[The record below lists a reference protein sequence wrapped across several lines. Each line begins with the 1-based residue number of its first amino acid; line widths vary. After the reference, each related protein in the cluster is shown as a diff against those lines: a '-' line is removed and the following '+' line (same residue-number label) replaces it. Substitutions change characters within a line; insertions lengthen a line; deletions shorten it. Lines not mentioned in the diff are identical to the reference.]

1 MAEVAPSADNG
12 GGGRKFLLI
21 VGGLAAV
28 LFIGLLA
35 LAALFFLPGLLGTNQ
50 VAVVSTP
57 TATRIVIPPTSTR
70 TPAVTATRVVSNQPT
85 PVLGAGER
93 QIVVE
98 IGADNEVT
106 MTTYEGGK
114 APLVQT
120 GTWQADASRQQVTLT
135 FTTLNG
141 KAFKDEIVFQVEN
154 GALVPISYNR
164 ALHGDIN
171 EIPIK
176 RIGESSSFLLPLPG
190 RAAGVSMPAAQATA
204 TPNPFSG
211 SYSGTLP
218 PLAPGQHIAVLALNA
233 DSGAVLADMEAGKS
247 SVLELGT
254 WTTSGN
260 TVTINFTDKDGTAV
274 QDTLTLELKDD
285 ELVGANYVFKRAP
298 DSQVTPGA
306 PAVGTWIADL
316 AAPGTAT
323 PIPITATPV
332 PITATP
338 TATQMPDTGAG
349 EDLLLLFG
357 GGLLLLG
364 VIVVVRRLRSA

>member
-1 MAEVAPSADNG
+1 MAEVAPSAGDG
-12 GGGRKFLLI
+12 GGGRRFLLI

-50 VAVVSTP
+50 VAVISTP

-70 TPAVTATRVVSNQPT
+70 TPVVTATRVVSGQQT
-85 PVLGAGER
+85 PVLGVGER

-98 IGADNEVT
+98 VGTDNKVT

-120 GTWQADASRQQVTLT
+120 GTWQADPTRKQVTLV

-141 KAFKDEIVFQVEN
+141 KPFKDEIVARLEN
-154 GALVPISYNR
+154 GTLVPISYNR
-164 ALHGDIN
+164 ALHGDIS
-171 EIPIK
+171 EIQLK
-176 RIGESSSFLLPLPG
+176 RMGESSSFVLPLPG

-204 TPNPFSG
+204 TPDPFSG

-218 PLAPGQHIAVLALNA
+218 SLAPGQHIAVLTLNA
-233 DSGAVLADMEAGKS
+233 DSAAVLADMEAGKS
-247 SVLELGT
+247 SILQIGT
-254 WTTSGN
+254 WTMSGS
-260 TVTINFTDKDGTAV
+260 TVTINFTQKDGTAV
-274 QDTLTLELKDD
+274 QETLTLELKGN
-285 ELVGANYVFKRAP
+285 ELVGDSYVFKRAP

-323 PIPITATPV
+323 PIPITATPI